1 MSATRLL
8 PAVPG
13 NWNRCLSTFSLCLF
27 LLLVSAGC
35 QKPQS
40 GDSTAEKDDSSAS
53 SVEQASSKDTATAE
67 EKTIDPKMVTKPGEP
82 MMAERYQEVK
92 AHLKD
97 IGLALHYSHDK
108 NRSFLPSQEEHPEYY
123 DENGQLKVSWR
134 VHILPFLSQKPLY
147 DQFKLDE
154 AWDSPANAPLAKKM
168 PEVYRSPDTPIG
180 SDKTRFRVF
189 EGQWGKNSRGREA
202 PSTIFPLG
210 KPTQIRNILDGTSN
224 TVMVVEAGPDKAVLW
239 TQPGGLK
246 DEHPKAEF
254 GAAGRGIPV
263 LLADGSTRCYKR
275 DIDESKWKDLINP
288 NDGNVIDDRE
298 YTIIHTTLKP
308 DQIKVLQQ
316 LRGIVMAFYD
326 YVDKYNR
333 FPPADEHLVDGKP
346 NLSWRVYLLPFMGQE
361 ALYQQFKLDEP
372 WDSPHNKALVA
383 KMPAIYQ
390 FGPAGKPGETRVM
403 TFSGEKTPFPGG
415 PGSRIRDITDGTSN
429 TIFFVIAAE
438 DKAVP
443 WTKPED
449 LPFDPADPV
458 KALGTLTTPVIPA
471 VMMDG
476 STRGIPV
483 NIPAKSLAN
492 LIQPADG
499 NVITVDLPSYK
510 PE

>member
-13 NWNRCLSTFSLCLF
+13 NWNRCLSAFSLCLF

-35 QKPQS
+35 QKPQP
-40 GDSTAEKDDSSAS
+40 GDSTAKKDDSSAS
-53 SVEQASSKDTATAE
+53 SAEQASSKDAATAE

-202 PSTIFPLG
+202 PSTIFPVG
-210 KPTQIRNILDGTSN
+210 KPVSIRNVKDGSSN
-224 TVMVVEAGPDKAVLW
+224 TVMVVEAGPDKAVEW
-239 TQPGGLK
+239 TRPGGLNL
-246 DEHPKAEF
+246 ENPKKEF

-263 LLADGSTRCYKR
+263 LLADGATLCFKR
-275 DIDESKWKDLINP
+275 DIDDSQWKALIGP
-288 NDGNVIDDRE
+288 DDATVVDYREFVIV
-298 YTIIHTTLKP
+298 HTTLKP
-308 DQIKVLQQ
+308 DQIRVLQQ
-316 LRGIVMAFYD
+316 LREIVMAFFNYA
-326 YVDKYNR
+326 DKYRR

-346 NLSWRVYLLPFMGQE
+346 NLSWRVHLLPFMGQE
-361 ALYQQFKLDEP
+361 TLYLQFKLDEP
-372 WDSPHNKALVA
+372 WDSPHNKALVE

-390 FGPAGKPGETRVM
+390 FGSANKPGETRVM
-403 TFSGEKTPFPGG
+403 TLSGEKTPFPGG
-415 PGSRIRDITDGTSN
+415 PGPRIRDITDGTSN
-429 TIFFVIAAE
+429 TIFFVIAAA

-483 NIPAKSLAN
+483 NIPAKSLVN

-499 NVITVDLPSYK
+499 NVITVDLLPYK